1 MSEYLRETFASLDSY
16 NFRLFFGAG
25 VLRSIAAWMS
35 VMGMSWLILGLT
47 HSGAALGATWGLYSL
62 PVLLFGIWGGP
73 LVDRFD
79 RRKVL
84 LVTQPISAGLM
95 FALWLCVVLGYAR
108 LWVVVAAVLAL
119 GTVMIFDGPAVNAL
133 NAEMVGQHRVTN
145 AISLNNAA
153 QNAARMIGPTL
164 AGVLIAWGA
173 TAWVFFIDGVSFL
186 QVGVAL
192 LLMRKVELRPV
203 ERAVGRGAL
212 KAGIRYAWRVRE
224 LRGTA
229 LLFGVTGLLVFNTPN
244 YLTLLARH
252 FHGNAGL
259 AGVMM
264 AMFGAGS
271 LVGGLVAAR
280 HATPSARTVTRS
292 AAALGLTL
300 LGVALLPSETLVLVE
315 LVPFGAVA
323 IYFIAV
329 ASGHVLV
336 ASESGFHGRVTAL
349 CNVLLLGLPVF
360 GAPLVGWLCQQWGTS
375 VGIGF
380 IGAVTLCAALFVASL
395 VRARQR
401 ETLERAAPAPLPG
414 TDSV

>member
-1 MSEYLRETFASLDSY
+1 MGEYLRETFASLDSY
-16 NFRLFFGAG
+16 NFRLFFGAT

-35 VMGMSWLILGLT
+35 VMGMSWLILNMT

-62 PVLLFGIWGGP
+62 PVLLFGVWGGP

-84 LVTQPISAGLM
+84 LVTQPISASLM
-95 FALWLCVVLGYAR
+95 FGLWLCVLLGYAH
-108 LWVVVAAVLAL
+108 LWVVVVAILAL
-119 GTVMIFDGPAVNAL
+119 GTVMIFDGPAINAL
-133 NAEMVGQHRVTN
+133 NVEMVGADRVTN
-145 AISLNNAA
+145 AISLSNAA
-153 QNAARMIGPTL
+153 GNASRMIGPTM

-186 QVGVAL
+186 QVAVAL
-192 LLMRKVELRPV
+192 LLMRRLELRPV
-203 ERAVGRGAL
+203 EKVTGRGAL
-212 KAGIRYAWRVRE
+212 KAGIRYTWRIRE

-229 LLFGVTGLLVFNTPN
+229 LLFAVTGLLVFNTPN

-252 FHGNAGL
+252 FHGSAGL

-271 LVGGLVAAR
+271 LIGGLVAAR
-280 HATPSARTVTRS
+280 HATPTAATVAR
-292 AAALGLTL
+292 AACVLGLSL
-300 LGVALLPSETLVLVE
+300 LAVALIPSEKLVLVA

-336 ASESGFHGRVTAL
+336 ASEPNFHGRVTAL

-360 GAPLVGWLCQQWGTS
+360 GAPLIGWLCQQWGKS
-375 VGIGF
+375 VGIAF
-380 IGAVTLCAALFVASL
+380 IGTVTVLAALYVASF
-395 VRARQR
+395 VRAGRQR
-401 ETLERAAPAPLPG
+401 TVLEAAPAALPG
-414 TDSV
+414 TDTV